1 MKRGKAPNARQKRWH
16 DAVAQL
22 PCVSCGATPVHIHHC
37 VGSTTKHNKVHIGQ
51 DWVIPLCYD
60 CHQGP
65 GGVHGDM
72 SRVRASAPRGKM
84 YNGDYLADGDFG
96 RKRFEKWA
104 FNKVLCDV
112 FQPNRLLQSY
122 VEDAIKDYHK

>member
-1 MKRGKAPNARQKRWH
+1 MKRGKAPSARQKRWH

-72 SRVRASAPRGKM
+72 SRIRQMLVPS
-84 YNGDYLADGDFG
+84 FT

-104 FNKVLCDV
+104 FDKAISDV
-112 FQPNRLLQSY
+112 YFDISPSDVPPKG
-122 VEDAIKDYHK
+122 VEFAIMDYHK

>member
-22 PCVSCGATPVHIHHC
+22 PCVSCGATPVHVHHC
-37 VGSTTKHNKVHIGQ
+37 VGSSAKHNKVHIGQ

-72 SRVRASAPRGKM
+72 SRINTQPDVPPVGRKQFEKAAFDLVCRTHRVEQAGQVAPGSEVRA
-84 YNGDYLADGDFG
+84 
-96 RKRFEKWA
+96 
-104 FNKVLCDV
+104 
-112 FQPNRLLQSY
+112 
-122 VEDAIKDYHK
+122 AIMGYHK

>member
-1 MKRGKAPNARQKRWH
+1 MKRGKAPTARQKRWH

-22 PCVSCGATPVHIHHC
+22 PCVSCGATPVHVHHC
-37 VGSTTKHNKVHIGQ
+37 VGSTTKHNKVWIGQ

-72 SRVRASAPRGKM
+72 SRVRRMIGHDDIS
-84 YNGDYLADGDFG
+84 
-96 RKRFEKWA
+96 RKAFEKLMFDEAVIAVTDWCGIT
-104 FNKVLCDV
+104 LD
-112 FQPNRLLQSY
+112 S
-122 VEDAIKDYHK
+122 AILPPADTHNAIMDYHK